1 MKSTLVIWWLPSNKV
16 FKGGFLGA
24 SCRSLIDGSHIY
36 HMVFFQLI
44 FLLMIFLKNVFSGH
58 FRTGSEVST
67 CPSEDSSVAPS
78 LETEKLLKK
87 LAEMSEILEARE
99 TKLVELSRSNL
110 ELQEKNTD
118 LTSQVRE
125 AKKINS
131 KLNEANISS
140 EEFTQRLS
148 TMEKKLQ
155 QTIAERDK
163 FKEESKILKIELAS
177 KLPDS
182 DIAEKD
188 EIITDLRAEGNC
200 TYHDFIFVELTV

>member
-1 MKSTLVIWWLPSNKV
+1 MNGP
-16 FKGGFLGA
+16 
-24 SCRSLIDGSHIY
+24 
-36 HMVFFQLI
+36 
-44 FLLMIFLKNVFSGH
+44 
-58 FRTGSEVST
+58 
-67 CPSEDSSVAPS
+67 
-78 LETEKLLKK
+78 
-87 LAEMSEILEARE
+87 
-99 TKLVELSRSNL
+99 LVELSRSNL
-110 ELQEKNTD
+110 ELQEKTTD
-118 LTSQVRE
+118 LTAQVRE

-200 TYHDFIFVELTV
+200 TCHDFIFLSQQYNVHSYNTIMPSFSNKIRTKVHSLSKQFCTRVSFSKNDS

>member
-1 MKSTLVIWWLPSNKV
+1 
-16 FKGGFLGA
+16 
-24 SCRSLIDGSHIY
+24 
-36 HMVFFQLI
+36 
-44 FLLMIFLKNVFSGH
+44 MIFLKNVFSGH

-188 EIITDLRAEGNC
+188 EIITDLRAEGNYQLYVLLKR
-200 TYHDFIFVELTV
+200 TLFDNFQIH

>member
-1 MKSTLVIWWLPSNKV
+1 
-16 FKGGFLGA
+16 
-24 SCRSLIDGSHIY
+24 
-36 HMVFFQLI
+36 MVFFQLI
-44 FLLMIFLKNVFSGH
+44 FLLMIFSKNVFSGH

-87 LAEMSEILEARE
+87 LAEMAEILEARE

-200 TYHDFIFVELTV
+200 TYHDFIFVTV

>member
-1 MKSTLVIWWLPSNKV
+1 M
-16 FKGGFLGA
+16 A
-24 SCRSLIDGSHIY
+24 
-36 HMVFFQLI
+36 
-44 FLLMIFLKNVFSGH
+44 
-58 FRTGSEVST
+58 
-67 CPSEDSSVAPS
+67 
-78 LETEKLLKK
+78 
-87 LAEMSEILEARE
+87 EILEARE

-110 ELQEKNTD
+110 EFQEKNTD

-188 EIITDLRAEGNC
+188 EIITDLRAEGN
-200 TYHDFIFVELTV
+200 

>member
-1 MKSTLVIWWLPSNKV
+1 M
-16 FKGGFLGA
+16 A
-24 SCRSLIDGSHIY
+24 
-36 HMVFFQLI
+36 
-44 FLLMIFLKNVFSGH
+44 
-58 FRTGSEVST
+58 
-67 CPSEDSSVAPS
+67 
-78 LETEKLLKK
+78 
-87 LAEMSEILEARE
+87 EILEARE

-163 FKEESKILKIELAS
+163 FKEESKILKIELVS

-188 EIITDLRAEGNC
+188 EIISDLRAESNYTFNLPLKRIHKLCYRERPLERPLGTEHFTWNRDLPMEDYFSRYRFFSTIGIGC
-200 TYHDFIFVELTV
+200 RF